1 MNASSVRIDLV
12 QAAQGKIPFDMLL
25 CDLQIVNVFNGL
37 IEPGNIGILQGR
49 IVTCKAKS
57 DAPAM
62 QVIDGQGRFAIPGLI
77 DTHVHIDS
85 TLLTPASLAE
95 LMVPHGTTV
104 VCADP
109 MEISNVAGLRG
120 LEAFMHGREHLPYH
134 VYLEVP
140 SRVPTAPG
148 LETTGGELRLAE
160 VQQILAW
167 PESVSLGE
175 MDPSKVLGLREEYF
189 AKVTAA
195 HQMGKIGNGHT
206 VGLNPEELIAYV
218 CGGLT
223 DDHECIDYEE
233 AKLRIALGMSVLIR
247 EGSTER
253 NLEALVKGLVAE
265 KGDTRHWMMCT
276 DDKHPNEILH
286 EGHIDYMV
294 NKAIGLGLPPIQAIQ
309 MATLNAAE
317 HFRREHEVGSL
328 TPGRWADILLVDSL
342 QNITPYEVYFKGK
355 LVARQGRMVVE
366 TSKVQYPDW
375 MRSTVQITRG
385 QQAAD
390 FLLPAEGAQSRVRV
404 IEITG
409 DQIVNESGEAVLPV
423 KNGGVCTDPERD
435 LLKLAVVERYGKNGN
450 IGLTFVRGIGLKQGA
465 ISSTVSHDHHN
476 LVIAGAD
483 ETSMATCARATQE
496 MQGGFVL
503 ALGNEVLAK
512 LPLPLG
518 GLLSEDPPMEVIRQ
532 LDLLNEAAQKLG
544 CILPAPFMTLS
555 FISLPT
561 VPELGLTDHGLIDV
575 HEHAII
581 SPFLPAD

>member
-1 MNASSVRIDLV
+1 MNASSVRIELV
-12 QAAQGKIPFDMLL
+12 QAAQGKIPFDMLI
-25 CDLQIVNVFNGL
+25 CNLQIVNVFSGQ
-37 IEPGNIGILQGR
+37 IEPGNIGILHGR
-49 IVTCKAKS
+49 IVTCKAAS
-57 DAPAM
+57 NAAAA
-62 QVIDGQGRFAIPGLI
+62 QTFDGQGRFAIPGLA

-85 TLLTPASLAE
+85 TLLTPGSLAE

-120 LEAFMHGREHLPYH
+120 LEALMTGREELPYH
-134 VYLEVP
+134 IYLEVP

-148 LETTGGELRLAE
+148 LETTGGELRLPE
-160 VQQILAW
+160 VEQILAW

-175 MDPSKVLGLREEYF
+175 LDPSKVLGLREEYF
-189 AKVTAA
+189 AKVEAA
-195 HQMGKIGNGHT
+195 HRMGKIGNGHT
-206 VGLNPEELIAYV
+206 VGLNQADLIAYV

-233 AKLRIALGMSVLIR
+233 AKLRIALGMAVLIR

-294 NKAIGLGLPPIQAIQ
+294 NKAVALGLPPIQAIQ

-317 HFRREHEVGSL
+317 HFRREHEFGSL
-328 TPGRWADILLVDSL
+328 TPGRWADILLVDTL
-342 QNITPYEVYFKGK
+342 ENVTPRQVFFKGK
-355 LVARQGRMVVE
+355 LVAQDGKMIIE
-366 TSKVQYPDW
+366 TPRVHYPTW
-375 MRSTVQITRG
+375 MHNTVHITHG
-385 QQAAD
+385 TKAAD
-390 FLLPAEGAQSRVRV
+390 FHLHAEGNQAHVHV

-409 DQIVNESGEAVLPV
+409 DQIVNQAGEAMLPIQDG
-423 KNGGVCTDPERD
+423 NVCTDPERD

-450 IGLTFVRGIGLKQGA
+450 IGLSFVHGFGLKQGA

-483 ETSMATCARATQE
+483 EASMATCTRVTQE

-503 ALGNEVLAK
+503 ALGDKVLAQ

-518 GLLSEDPPMEVIRQ
+518 GLLSEEPPMEVIRQ

-544 CILPAPFMTLS
+544 CTLPAPFMTLS

-575 HEHAII
+575 RKHAII
-581 SPFLPAD
+581 SPFFSTR